1 MRISSLLSYLYRRNL
16 RNIFQSAKNPP
27 ISAANQHLRL
37 LPHMYVS
44 QEKNKN
50 RQNKTITK
58 ESYIIMGL
66 YFVCDEGVYQVQV
79 TAKEV
84 QLEESYRT
92 SSVFHPFF
100 FFATDIECRTESRI
114 KSLGS
119 RQFNR
124 TVS

>member
-1 MRISSLLSYLYRRNL
+1 MRISSLRSYLYRRNL

-27 ISAANQHLRL
+27 ISAANQHLGL
-37 LPHMYVS
+37 LPHIRTS
-44 QEKNKN
+44 HRRKTKH

-58 ESYIIMGL
+58 DSYIIMGL
-66 YFVCDEGVYQVQV
+66 YFSVCDEGVYQVQV

-100 FFATDIECRTESRI
+100 FFAIYRV
-114 KSLGS
+114 
-119 RQFNR
+119 QNR
-124 TVS
+124 VKDQAIGLSAI

>member
-1 MRISSLLSYLYRRNL
+1 
-16 RNIFQSAKNPP
+16 
-27 ISAANQHLRL
+27 
-37 LPHMYVS
+37 MYVS

-58 ESYIIMGL
+58 KSYIIIGL

-100 FFATDIECRTESRI
+100 FFAIYRV
-114 KSLGS
+114 
-119 RQFNR
+119 QNR
-124 TVS
+124 VKDQVIGLSAI

>member
-1 MRISSLLSYLYRRNL
+1 
-16 RNIFQSAKNPP
+16 
-27 ISAANQHLRL
+27 
-37 LPHMYVS
+37 MYVS

-79 TAKEV
+79 IAIAKEV

-100 FFATDIECRTESRI
+100 FCYI
-114 KSLGS
+114 
-119 RQFNR
+119 
-124 TVS
+124 